1 MTAYRITATWGR
13 MSLSETTHV
22 ETALSPEDEIQAV
35 EDGMLDRWS
44 NLFGSDFIN
53 GADEITTEA
62 ISHA

>member
-1 MTAYRITATWGR
+1 

-22 ETALSPEDEIQAV
+22 ETTLSPEDEIQAV